1 MFLKGNV
8 FLFVMIVTTG
18 VVLAEFHCTPG
29 REFVIAVAVV
39 VYFFVVV
46 IF

>member
-8 FLFVMIVTTG
+8 FLAVMLMTTG

-29 REFVIAVAVV
+29 REFYLVIIVVALLLLL
-39 VYFFVVV
+39 
-46 IF
+46 